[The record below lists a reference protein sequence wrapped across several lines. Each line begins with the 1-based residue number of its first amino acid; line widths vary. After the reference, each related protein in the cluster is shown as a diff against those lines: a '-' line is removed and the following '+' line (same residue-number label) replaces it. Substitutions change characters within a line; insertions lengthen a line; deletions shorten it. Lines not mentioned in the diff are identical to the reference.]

1 VSQEHPPLTAGIAK
15 FVVEQS
21 LGADTDELLERA
33 TRALIDTVGVTIAG
47 RSEEGVLA
55 LMRALRGEAA
65 AGRSTLLVNGERT
78 SEMHAAL
85 VNGTASHALD
95 YDDVLDVL
103 YGHPSAAMFPALL
116 AVAEREGA
124 SGQALLEAYVVG
136 FQVIVAVAAGL
147 PIRRHYSH
155 GWHSTATVGVLGATA
170 GLCRLLGLQEL
181 EVRRALGLA
190 ASMASGSRQNFGTM
204 TKPLHPGLAGRSA
217 VTAARLAQ
225 EGFTADA
232 SQLEEK
238 LGYFAMFGFDPDLDA
253 VLTTLHGPWAL
264 SSLGLNV
271 KKYPCCYN
279 THRTADATLEL
290 VSQVGTPAD
299 VERIRLTM
307 EPGGFDPLI
316 HHRPDTGL
324 EAKFSAEY
332 VIAAGLLDDRIG
344 LETFTD
350 AAVQRPEAQELLR
363 KVEVAE
369 SATPPWGEPRWEHAY
384 ATLEIERGG
393 ETLRR
398 RVDVPRG
405 DARAPLSD
413 AEVDAKFH
421 DCLSYSASDSSP
433 DALLD
438 ELRRVRDVRRL
449 DGFDALNSQSLTAR

>member
-1 VSQEHPPLTAGIAK
+1 
-15 FVVEQS
+15 
-21 LGADTDELLERA
+21 
-33 TRALIDTVGVTIAG
+33 
-47 RSEEGVLA
+47 
-55 LMRALRGEAA
+55 
-65 AGRSTLLVNGERT
+65 
-78 SEMHAAL
+78 
-85 VNGTASHALD
+85 
-95 YDDVLDVL
+95 
-103 YGHPSAAMFPALL
+103 
-116 AVAEREGA
+116 
-124 SGQALLEAYVVG
+124 
-136 FQVIVAVAAGL
+136 
-147 PIRRHYSH
+147 
-155 GWHSTATVGVLGATA
+155 
-170 GLCRLLGLQEL
+170 
-181 EVRRALGLA
+181 
-190 ASMASGSRQNFGTM
+190 
-204 TKPLHPGLAGRSA
+204 
-217 VTAARLAQ
+217 
-225 EGFTADA
+225 
-232 SQLEEK
+232 
-238 LGYFAMFGFDPDLDA
+238 MFGFDPALDA